1 MSAVHIA
8 QPQSQLVSEIAG
20 IIREYRKRPTAF
32 TKFELM
38 GGLSFG
44 PEPVA
49 ATIRVTPSKKEET
62 FRCRDQSLL
71 GKAGSDRDAFF
82 DAVETFAERP
92 VILAW
97 NGKTPNASFHVVRDM
112 SANLAYPT
120 FSVELA
126 YRRKGEPDE
135 LRTNMFFIA
144 FDDVSAANAYA
155 EGKAGLLI

>member
-1 MSAVHIA
+1 MSAEHVA
-8 QPQSQLVSEIAG
+8 EPQSRLVAEIAG
-20 IIREYRKRPTAF
+20 IIREYRKRPAAF

-62 FRCRDQSLL
+62 FRCKDATLL

-82 DAVETFAERP
+82 DAVEIFAECP

-112 SANLAYPT
+112 SANLSHPT

-144 FDDVSAANAYA
+144 FDDETSANAYA
-155 EGKAGLLI
+155 KGKVGLLA